1 MTTLAPSPPATSQP
15 DYESGGVPLLSTLP
29 ESTVADSTTTPPP
42 HFWASPLT
50 AEQLRL
56 ALLPTKRTARTPL
69 PRSKL
74 EAPKNIITT
83 DLARLQRVA
92 DEEAYRAA
100 VLEKRYGVARG
111 AGALSEEEMLA
122 YAKMIS
128 LERLEFEVRVDA
140 GAENEGFEDEDEMQR
155 ALRLSL
161 EEIRVEE
168 AAPEGEV
175 ESWPT
180 LREAEEEV
188 RRRNVGA
195 TPGVEMDGD
204 GEFSRQTELAV
215 RASLEVERAIECEA

>member
-1 MTTLAPSPPATSQP
+1 M
-15 DYESGGVPLLSTLP
+15 
-29 ESTVADSTTTPPP
+29 
-42 HFWASPLT
+42 
-50 AEQLRL
+50 
-56 ALLPTKRTARTPL
+56 
-69 PRSKL
+69 
-74 EAPKNIITT
+74 
-83 DLARLQRVA
+83 
-92 DEEAYRAA
+92 
-100 VLEKRYGVARG
+100 
-111 AGALSEEEMLA
+111 
-122 YAKMIS
+122 
-128 LERLEFEVRVDA
+128 
-140 GAENEGFEDEDEMQR
+140 
-155 ALRLSL
+155 SL